1 MVTSSLTVIN
11 AISTLSLSLC
21 KCMLFLTVNYPNKSI
36 RMIMRVGMAMINEL
50 ENAARTACASHNTL
64 NIHIIIIEYKNYYYK
79 KRGM

>member
-50 ENAARTACASHNTL
+50 ENADDGTAL
-64 NIHIIIIEYKNYYYK
+64 GKNVG
-79 KRGM
+79 REEGTGAEEVFF